1 MENKETIFIA
11 KIQQALTLLN
21 EIDEIIK
28 NNPTEQSNIDLRLSD
43 YYHLIQEKGSEMSDS
58 AKVKLIDR
66 IEEIRL
72 LREQHNDI
80 YLIGDYYSK
89 NRQKLQYTNGRKQLY
104 NELSKLLGTL
114 HKPYN
119 YRVLDENQINSF
131 MTIDNK
137 STETIKKK
145 NKISKEELERL
156 LNEGKKSV
164 DIAKMYGLTQ
174 QYICVLKKK
183 YGIKT
188 RTYKK
193 GDK

>member
-28 NNPTEQSNIDLRLSD
+28 NNPTEQSNIDLQLSD
-43 YYHLIQEKGSEMSDS
+43 YYHLIQEKGSKMSDS
-58 AKVKLIDR
+58 AKVKLVDR

-89 NRQKLQYTNGRKQLY
+89 NRQKLQYTNGRNQLY

-114 HKPYN
+114 HKSYN

-131 MTIDNK
+131 MTIDNE
-137 STETIKKK
+137 STETIEKK

-164 DIAKMYGLTQ
+164 DIAKLYGFTQ
-174 QYICVLKKK
+174 SYISVLKKK

-188 RTYKK
+188 RKYTK

>member
-28 NNPTEQSNIDLRLSD
+28 GNPTEQSNIDLQLSD

-89 NRQKLQYTNGRKQLY
+89 NRQKLQYTNGRNQLY

-137 STETIKKK
+137 STETIEKK
-145 NKISKEELERL
+145 NKLSKEELERL
-156 LNEGKKSV
+156 VNEGKKSV
-164 DIAKMYGLTQ
+164 DIAKMYGFTQ
-174 QYICVLKKK
+174 SYISVLKKK

-188 RTYKK
+188 RKYTK

>member
-11 KIQQALTLLN
+11 KIQQTLTLLN

-28 NNPTEQSNIDLRLSD
+28 DNPTEQSNIDLQLSD

-66 IEEIRL
+66 IEELRL

-89 NRQKLQYTNGRKQLY
+89 NRQKLQYTNGRNQLY

-131 MTIDNK
+131 MTIDDK
-137 STETIKKK
+137 SIEIIEKK

-164 DIAKMYGLTQ
+164 DIAKMYGFTQ
-174 QYICVLKKK
+174 SYISVLKKK

-188 RTYKK
+188 RKYTK

>member
-28 NNPTEQSNIDLRLSD
+28 NNPTEQSNIDLQLSD
-43 YYHLIQEKGSEMSDS
+43 YYHLIQEKGSEMIDS
-58 AKVKLIDR
+58 AKVKLIDN

-72 LREQHNDI
+72 LREKHNDI

-164 DIAKMYGLTQ
+164 DIAKMYGFTQ
-174 QYICVLKKK
+174 SYISVLKKK

-188 RTYKK
+188 RKYTK

>member
-28 NNPTEQSNIDLRLSD
+28 NNPTEQSNIDLQLSD

-58 AKVKLIDR
+58 AKVKLIDN
-66 IEEIRL
+66 IEEVRL

-89 NRQKLQYTNGRKQLY
+89 NRQKLQYTNGRNQLY

-119 YRVLDENQINSF
+119 YRVLNENQINSF

-164 DIAKMYGLTQ
+164 DIAKMYGVTS
-174 QYICVLKKK
+174 QYISLLKKK

-188 RTYKK
+188 RKYKK

>member
-28 NNPTEQSNIDLRLSD
+28 NNPTEQSNIDLQLSD

-58 AKVKLIDR
+58 AKVKLIDN

-164 DIAKMYGLTQ
+164 DIAKMYGFTQ
-174 QYICVLKKK
+174 SYISVLKKK

-188 RTYKK
+188 RQYKK

>member
-28 NNPTEQSNIDLRLSD
+28 NNPTEQSNIDLQLSD

-58 AKVKLIDR
+58 AKVKLIDN
-66 IEEIRL
+66 IKEVRL

-89 NRQKLQYTNGRKQLY
+89 NRQKLQYTNGRNQLY

-119 YRVLDENQINSF
+119 YRVFDESQINSF
-131 MTIDNK
+131 ITIDNK
-137 STETIKKK
+137 PTKTIEKK
-145 NKISKEELERL
+145 NKIYKEELERL

-164 DIAKMYGLTQ
+164 DIAKMYGFTQ
-174 QYICVLKKK
+174 SYISVLKKK

-188 RTYKK
+188 RKYTK

>member
-11 KIQQALTLLN
+11 KIQQALTLLD

-28 NNPTEQSNIDLRLSD
+28 DNPTEQSNIDLQLSD
-43 YYHLIQEKGSEMSDS
+43 YYHLIQEKGSEMSAS

-89 NRQKLQYTNGRKQLY
+89 NRQKLQYTNGRNQLY

-131 MTIDNK
+131 MTIYNK
-137 STETIKKK
+137 STETIEKK
-145 NKISKEELERL
+145 NKISKEELEKCL
-156 LNEGKKSV
+156 SKGKKTIE
-164 DIAKMYGLTQ
+164 IAELYHVSQPYVSM
-174 QYICVLKKK
+174 LKKK
-183 YGIKT
+183 YGIET
-188 RTYKK
+188 RKYKK

>member
-28 NNPTEQSNIDLRLSD
+28 NNPTEQSNIDLQLSD
-43 YYHLIQEKGSEMSDS
+43 YYHLIQEKGSEMCDS
-58 AKVKLIDR
+58 AKVKLVDR

-89 NRQKLQYTNGRKQLY
+89 NRQKLQYTNGRNQLY

-131 MTIDNK
+131 MTIDDK
-137 STETIKKK
+137 SIEIIEKK

-188 RTYKK
+188 RKYTK

>member
-11 KIQQALTLLN
+11 KIQQTLTLLN

-28 NNPTEQSNIDLRLSD
+28 DNPTEQSNIDLQLSD

-66 IEEIRL
+66 IEELRL

-89 NRQKLQYTNGRKQLY
+89 NRQKLQYTNGRNQLY

-131 MTIDNK
+131 MTIDDK
-137 STETIKKK
+137 SIEIIEKK

-188 RTYKK
+188 RKYTK

>member
-28 NNPTEQSNIDLRLSD
+28 NNPTEQSNIDLQLSD

-58 AKVKLIDR
+58 AKVKLIDN
-66 IEEIRL
+66 IEEVRL

-89 NRQKLQYTNGRKQLY
+89 NRQKLQYTNGRNQLY

-131 MTIDNK
+131 MTIDNE
-137 STETIKKK
+137 STETIEKK

-164 DIAKMYGLTQ
+164 DIAKMYGFTQ
-174 QYICVLKKK
+174 SYISVLKKK

-188 RTYKK
+188 RKYTK

>member
-28 NNPTEQSNIDLRLSD
+28 DNPTEQSNIDLQLSD

-80 YLIGDYYSK
+80 YLIGDYYPK
-89 NRQKLQYTNGRKQLY
+89 NRQKLQYTNGRNQLY
-104 NELSKLLGTL
+104 DELSKLLGTL

-137 STETIKKK
+137 STETIEKK
-145 NKISKEELERL
+145 NKISKEELEKL

-164 DIAKMYGLTQ
+164 DIAKMYGFTQ
-174 QYICVLKKK
+174 SYISVLKKK

-188 RTYKK
+188 RKYTK

>member
-28 NNPTEQSNIDLRLSD
+28 DNPTEQSNIDLQLSD
-43 YYHLIQEKGSEMSDS
+43 YYHLIQEKGSEMSDT
-58 AKVKLIDR
+58 AKVKLIDH

-89 NRQKLQYTNGRKQLY
+89 NRQKLQYTNGRNQLY

-137 STETIKKK
+137 STETIEKK

-156 LNEGKKSV
+156 VNEGKKSI

-188 RTYKK
+188 RKYTK

>member
-28 NNPTEQSNIDLRLSD
+28 GNPTEQSNIDLQLSD

-89 NRQKLQYTNGRKQLY
+89 NRQKLQYTNGRNQLY

-137 STETIKKK
+137 STETIEKK
-145 NKISKEELERL
+145 NKLSKEELERL
-156 LNEGKKSV
+156 VNEGKKSV

-188 RTYKK
+188 RKYTK

>member
-28 NNPTEQSNIDLRLSD
+28 DNPTEQSNIDLQLSD

-58 AKVKLIDR
+58 AKVKLIDH

-89 NRQKLQYTNGRKQLY
+89 NRQKLQYTNGRNQLY

-137 STETIKKK
+137 STETIEKK

-156 LNEGKKSV
+156 VNEGKKSI

-188 RTYKK
+188 RKYTK

>member
-28 NNPTEQSNIDLRLSD
+28 DNPTEQSNIDLQLSD

-89 NRQKLQYTNGRKQLY
+89 NRQKLQYTNGRNQLY

-119 YRVLDENQINSF
+119 YRILDENQIDSF

-137 STETIKKK
+137 PTKIEKR
-145 NKISKEELERL
+145 NKMSKEELERL

-188 RTYKK
+188 RQYKK

>member
-28 NNPTEQSNIDLRLSD
+28 DNPTEQSNIDLQLSD

-66 IEEIRL
+66 IEELRL

-89 NRQKLQYTNGRKQLY
+89 NRQKLQYTNGRNQLY

-119 YRVLDENQINSF
+119 YRVLDESQINSF
-131 MTIDNK
+131 MTIDDK
-137 STETIKKK
+137 SIEIIEKK

-174 QYICVLKKK
+174 QYIYVLKKK

-188 RTYKK
+188 RKYTK

>member
-28 NNPTEQSNIDLRLSD
+28 NNPTEQSNIDLQLSD
-43 YYHLIQEKGSEMSDS
+43 YYHLIQEKGSEMNDS

-89 NRQKLQYTNGRKQLY
+89 NRQKLQYTNGRNQLY

-137 STETIKKK
+137 STETIEKK
-145 NKISKEELERL
+145 NKLSKEELERL
-156 LNEGKKSV
+156 VNEGKKSV
-164 DIAKMYGLTQ
+164 DIAKMYGFTQ
-174 QYICVLKKK
+174 SYISVLKKK

-188 RTYKK
+188 RKYTK